1 MVGINRTATVV
12 ATTAFLSASSVFAS
26 APAAEDLRLQVTA
39 EGNINYFLRDETTAA
54 QVLFTDTKNAT
65 SGGIRRFLTAF
76 PAGNSGQ
83 VTYFH
88 PLNDTSDVFT
98 VSLVNGTLKSETG
111 DHEKVGVKGAMEFS
125 KDSKMGVTVM
135 GATRAV
141 RDYVEGRGVM
151 HEIFNYTL
159 SPVFNESYFQLNR
172 KWINSSKTMDLTFHA
187 GENLRFAVTPSSN
200 GYTPPTIEFLRKGAG
215 PGYANW
221 SVLLNETSLTGLPT
235 TGLFLAENATSTYN
249 FKGSGSDPKALA
261 NALHGLN
268 NGTNPIAK
276 QISFLT
282 YADKFTA
289 GGFRFLTYF
298 GRDTLFSLRLL
309 MPLLQTEAI
318 ESALGSVIARTNP
331 IDGGLCHEET
341 IGDYASFVNINNNES
356 YKGDEANFDY
366 KMVDTDM
373 LLLPVL
379 SHYFLELPQGKNRAA
394 VLLNKTSEFANGTTY
409 AKLLDHNI
417 QRVFNL
423 TTPFA
428 KNPVAEN
435 LIAFKKG
442 IPVGNWRDSNAGNGW
457 GTVAFDNNVAY
468 APACLRAIQ
477 ALSEAG
483 IIDQSLARKA
493 STYAS
498 VWESKAETFFKT
510 TVDYQ
515 TSEKRLH
522 NFIQAANL
530 TEGLLYGEGSLNSTN
545 TSTTTR
551 RYPVATLKKQES
563 NTTFYSISRNSDSQI
578 QVLNSDLGF
587 ALLLRTEISSDL
599 LRGVVTALQPFP
611 RGLLTNIGMLISNPA
626 YSSNTSDIPT
636 FSPAAYHG
644 TVVWSFQQAIM
655 AAGIQRQ
662 LNFCG
667 GSVSSPQVDFNKPPS
682 KSPVWCKDKQLVKD
696 LKDAQMR
703 LWQGIKGVADETLF
717 SELWSYTYDK
727 MKQRFEVIGLGA
739 LAPEGTEAD
748 AIQLWSFTFLALADP
763 RSSTATGRV

>member
-1 MVGINRTATVV
+1 VSIAVLVFKIPAT
-12 ATTAFLSASSVFAS
+12 
-26 APAAEDLRLQVTA
+26 
-39 EGNINYFLRDETTAA
+39 
-54 QVLFTDTKNAT
+54 
-65 SGGIRRFLTAF
+65 
-76 PAGNSGQ
+76 NSKI
-83 VTYFH
+83 V
-88 PLNDTSDVFT
+88 
-98 VSLVNGTLKSETG
+98 
-111 DHEKVGVKGAMEFS
+111 
-125 KDSKMGVTVM
+125 
-135 GATRAV
+135 
-141 RDYVEGRGVM
+141 
-151 HEIFNYTL
+151 FNYTL

-187 GENLRFAVTPSSN
+187 GNNLRFAVTPSSN

-235 TGLFLAENATSTYN
+235 TGLFLAENATSAYTV
-249 FKGSGSDPKALA
+249 KGSGSDPKALA
-261 NALHGLN
+261 NALRGLN

-341 IGDYASFVNINNNES
+341 IGDYASFVNINNKEA

-394 VLLNKTSEFANGTTY
+394 VLLNKTSDFANGTTY

-423 TTPFA
+423 TTAFA
-428 KNPVAEN
+428 KNPVAGN
-435 LIAFKKG
+435 LIAFKEG

-457 GTVAFDNNVAY
+457 GAIAFDNNVAY

-483 IIDQSLARKA
+483 IIDRSLATKA

-498 VWESKAETFFKT
+498 VWESKAEAFFKM
-510 TVDYQ
+510 TVDSK
-515 TSEKRLH
+515 TSQQRLL
-522 NFIQAANL
+522 NFVQAANL
-530 TEGLLYGEGSLNSTN
+530 TEGLLYGEGSLNST
-545 TSTTTR
+545 STTTR
-551 RYPVATLKKQES
+551 KYPATPKKQKS
-563 NTTFYSISRNSDSQI
+563 DTTFYSISRNSHSQI
-578 QVLNSDLGF
+578 PILNSDLGF
-587 ALLLRTEISSDL
+587 ALLLRTQISPDL
-599 LRGVVTALQPFP
+599 LRGVVTALQPYP
-611 RGLLTNIGMLISNPA
+611 RGLLTNIGMLIANPA
-626 YSSNTSDIPT
+626 YSSNTSHISE

-667 GSVSSPQVDFNKPPS
+667 GSAASPQVDFNKSPS
-682 KSPVWCKDKQLVKD
+682 KPPVWCKDKQLVAD
-696 LKDAQMR
+696 LKDGQTR
-703 LWQGIKGVADETLF
+703 LWKAIKGVGEETLF
-717 SELWSYTYDK
+717 SELWSYTYDQI
-727 MKQRFEVIGLGA
+727 KQRFGVIGLGA

-763 RSSTATGRV
+763 TGDAVTGRV